1 MLMIDSRIREM
12 IFKETPTNVVR
23 DYAISKGM
31 ATLYRDG
38 VEKVMAG
45 NTTFEEVIR
54 VAKKTEQDV

>member
-1 MLMIDSRIREM
+1 M